1 VRLRVGSGRTPATS
15 RAMAR
20 DVSRLRAYWSRRRRL
35 LLAAFAMLAAVGAVR
50 GWRHGAS
57 EGEHARSLAR
67 SLAREGLRV
76 DPRAVVWLEDGA
88 SPLRAR
94 DALFLARAGGEL
106 DDLYF
111 AAVRCAGDGA
121 VLDVHATTNLTR
133 TSSAAEGAPVRLG
146 DHVLYAS
153 RVGDRFDAVTLL
165 DVRGEPASLTADWPF
180 RARIQNAITNAQ
192 ETGRTAG
199 FGKRRYALVTP
210 ATRIVVAREAG
221 RFVLSADGARIVLD
235 PARDVPVE
243 GGPLV
248 ELRPAEKSIP
258 GSITWIVDTVRNLS
272 FVGAAPIE
280 WLEHT
285 VFGMKDRFERV
296 RYALAGDANEES
308 DEAAAELGGSRA
320 ATPGGAN
327 DAHVLLE
334 ASDADSGW
342 PPAPL
347 TPILA
352 DPLRGEGEWV
362 AVDDAAF
369 VQRWPHAPP
378 PFYQTFVRPDDE
390 RRYARVFVTAWDA
403 RQVQLH
409 IAMGTREPESATGET
424 GTGLVPRDAR
434 TLSRLVAGF
443 NGGFQALHGEFG
455 MMADGRVY
463 LPPKPWAAT
472 VAVFE
477 DGRVGLGSWPA
488 PASTAAYDE
497 RAATAQIPEGMVAM
511 RQNLT
516 TVVEDGRYNP
526 WERWWWG
533 AAPEAATEQTFTHR
547 SGLCVTRE
555 GFLAFFWGGS
565 LGPEALGAA
574 MNATRCVRGMHLDM
588 NSKHTGLE
596 FYRLARD
603 AASLPPLPD
612 PLPDDAWEGPLPNP
626 EGATGTW
633 TVRARKAVRSMD
645 PMRFP
650 RYIRRDPR
658 DFFFLT
664 LRPMLPG
671 PDLPGLPGQAPV
683 ALSTQGL
690 PRVGWPYPFAR
701 AGLGADGARAW
712 VVRIDAARVPP
723 GPLSP
728 VGASRTLAYLARG
741 RGLARDGAAFA
752 LYAVRATTGGA
763 LGLEYAVG
771 APPAGARVLVA
782 GADAAASAGDAGAA
796 IGVDGEGYVVY
807 VERDGSELPLAT
819 LLRAAGVA
827 RAVTL
832 PEGVRLAF
840 RVGERTVAVDGAR
853 ERSVDEADAL
863 AWIADERSAA
873 EALFPDTAPLPYTR
887 WGRLQGARVR
897 YFPDANRAPR
907 FVRPPGT
914 R

>member
-1 VRLRVGSGRTPATS
+1 
-15 RAMAR
+15 
-20 DVSRLRAYWSRRRRL
+20 
-35 LLAAFAMLAAVGAVR
+35 
-50 GWRHGAS
+50 
-57 EGEHARSLAR
+57 
-67 SLAREGLRV
+67 
-76 DPRAVVWLEDGA
+76 VWLEA
-88 SPLRAR
+88 PRSALRGR
-94 DALFLARAGGEL
+94 DALFLAHAEGEL
-106 DDLYF
+106 DDLYY
-111 AAVRCAGDGA
+111 AAVRCAGEGV

-146 DHVLYAS
+146 DSVLYAS
-153 RVGDRFDAVTLL
+153 RVGERFDAITLL
-165 DVRGEPASLTADWPF
+165 DVRGEPASLTAGWPA
-180 RARIQNAITNAQ
+180 RARLQNAVTNAQ

-210 ATRIVVAREAG
+210 AARIAVGREAG
-221 RFVLSADGARIVLD
+221 RFVLVVDGARIVFD
-235 PARDVPVE
+235 PAREEPVE
-243 GGPLV
+243 GASLV
-248 ELRPAEKSIP
+248 ELRPTEKSIP
-258 GSITWIVDTVRNLS
+258 GSITWLVDTVRNLS

-285 VFGMKDRFERV
+285 VFGLKDRFERL
-296 RYALAGDANEES
+296 RYALAGDAS
-308 DEAAAELGGSRA
+308 DEAAEAAAELGGGHA
-320 ATPGGAN
+320 P
-327 DAHVLLE
+327 
-334 ASDADSGW
+334 ASTADADAARAPLGEVAVEMGW

-347 TPILA
+347 TPVLS
-352 DPLRGEGEWV
+352 DSLRGEGEWV
-362 AVDDAAF
+362 PVDDDAF

-378 PFYQTFVRPDDE
+378 PFFQTFLRPDAD
-390 RRYARVFVTAWDA
+390 RRYARTFVTIWDA
-403 RQVQLH
+403 RQIQLH

-424 GTGLVPRDAR
+424 GTGLVPRDER

-477 DGRVGLGSWPA
+477 DGRVGVGSWPA
-488 PASTAAYDE
+488 PASSAAYDE

-603 AASLPPLPD
+603 AASLPPLPA
-612 PLPDDAWEGPLPNP
+612 PLPDDAWEGALPNP
-626 EGATGTW
+626 EGATGAW

-671 PDLPGLPGQAPV
+671 PELPGLPGQRPV

-690 PRVGWPYPFAR
+690 PHVGWPHPFAR
-701 AGLGADGARAW
+701 AALGDVGARAW
-712 VVRIDAARVPP
+712 IVRIDAARVPP
-723 GPLSP
+723 SPLAPPS
-728 VGASRTLAYLARG
+728 AARTLAYLTRG

-752 LYAVRATTGGA
+752 LHATRATTGGS
-763 LGLEYAVG
+763 LGLAYAVG
-771 APPAGARVLVA
+771 VPPAGARVLVA
-782 GADAAASAGDAGAA
+782 GVDASSEPDAEAAL
-796 IGVDGEGYVVY
+796 GVDAHGFIVY
-807 VERDGSELPLAT
+807 VERDGSALPIST
-819 LLRAAGVA
+819 LLRAAGVE
-827 RAVTL
+827 RAVAL
-832 PEGVRLAF
+832 PEGARLAF

-853 ERSVDEADAL
+853 ERSVEEADAL
-863 AWIADERSAA
+863 GWVADERPAA

>member
-1 VRLRVGSGRTPATS
+1 
-15 RAMAR
+15 MAR
-20 DVSRLRAYWSRRRRL
+20 VVSRFSAFWSRRQRL
-35 LLAAFAMLAAVGAVR
+35 LIASAGLLVVLGAVR
-50 GWRHGAS
+50 LWRAGAS
-57 EGEHARSLAR
+57 EGDHARSLAR
-67 SLAREGLRV
+67 SLARGGLQV
-76 DPRAVVWLEDGA
+76 DPSTVVWLDEEG
-88 SPLRAR
+88 SPLRGR
-94 DALFLARAGGEL
+94 DALFLAHARGEL
-106 DDLYF
+106 DDLYY
-111 AAVRCAGDGA
+111 AAVRCAGSGA

-133 TSSAAEGAPVRLG
+133 TSSAAEGIPVRLG
-146 DHVLYAS
+146 DFVLYAS
-153 RVGDRFDAVTLL
+153 RVGARFDAVTLL
-165 DVRGEPASLTADWPF
+165 DVRGEPASLTADWPT
-180 RARIQNAITNAQ
+180 RARLQNAITNAQ

-210 ATRIVVAREAG
+210 AAGVAVGREAG
-221 RFVLSADGARIVLD
+221 RFVLVADGARIVLD
-235 PARDVPVE
+235 PARDAPVE
-243 GGPLV
+243 GGALV
-248 ELRPAEKSIP
+248 ELRPTEKSIP
-258 GSITWIVDTVRNLS
+258 GSITWLVDTVRNLS

-285 VFGMKDRFERV
+285 VFGLKDRFERV
-296 RYALAGDANEES
+296 RYALGGDANEEAE
-308 DEAAAELGGSRA
+308 EAAAELGGSRA
-320 ATPGGAN
+320 GPQRSV
-327 DAHVLLE
+327 DAPRDQREEGDV
-334 ASDADSGW
+334 DTGW

-347 TPILA
+347 TPVLP

-369 VQRWPHAPP
+369 VQRWPHGPP
-378 PFYQTFVRPDDE
+378 PFFQTFLRPDAE
-390 RRYARVFVTAWDA
+390 RRYARVFVTIWDA

-424 GTGLVPRDAR
+424 GTGLVPRDER

-488 PASTAAYDE
+488 PVSNVAYDE

-565 LGPEALGAA
+565 LGPESLGAA

-596 FYRLARD
+596 FYRLAHD
-603 AASLPPLPD
+603 AAALPPLPS

-671 PDLPGLPGQAPV
+671 PELPGLSGQQPV
-683 ALSTQGL
+683 ALSTRGL
-690 PRVGWPYPFAR
+690 PQVGWPHPFAR
-701 AGLGADGARAW
+701 AALGDAASRAW

-723 GPLSP
+723 DVLAPA
-728 VGASRTLAYLARG
+728 GASRRLAYLSRG

-752 LYAVRATTGGA
+752 LYAVRAASGGA

-771 APPAGARVLVA
+771 APPAGARVVVA
-782 GADAAASAGDAGAA
+782 GADASSAPAADAAL
-796 IGVDGEGYVVY
+796 GVDAHGFVVY
-807 VERDGSELPLAT
+807 VERDGSEQPFSA
-819 LLRAAGVA
+819 LLRAAGVE
-827 RAVTL
+827 RAVAL
-832 PEGVRLAF
+832 PEGARLAF
-840 RVGERTVAVDGAR
+840 RVGERTVAVDGSRAR
-853 ERSVDEADAL
+853 SIDEADAL
-863 AWIADERSAA
+863 GWVADERPAA

-897 YFPDANRAPR
+897 YFPDTNRAPR
-907 FVRPPGT
+907 FVRPAGT